1 MNVMTAGRML
11 TLALLLAGLAGCTV
25 TPVKPWQRAHLASPA
40 MAWEMRPQVASYR
53 QHVEVSKEAASGGNG
68 LGGNACGCN

>member
-1 MNVMTAGRML
+1 MMDARTAYRVGG
-11 TLALLLAGLAGCTV
+11 ALLLALLAGCSI

-40 MAWEMRPQVASYR
+40 MDWEMRPLVSAYQ
-53 QHVEVSKEAASGGNG
+53 QHVEISKEAASGGSG